1 MGWPARQ
8 PKAAAA
14 RPPRGLPL
22 PGEPRDRAG
31 GSPLGAR
38 RAARALL
45 VLAGALV
52 GVGCGK
58 TLSEDD
64 CRRIG
69 EAMRAAWAA
78 EAKRSGPA
86 EPGSSG
92 KAAVVI
98 ASEGERLS
106 SEWTSDCKRELAGS
120 EVDPGEVDCLTRAKT
135 LDEIR
140 RCSAP

>member
-8 PKAAAA
+8 PKAARA
-14 RPPRGLPL
+14 REPRGRPL
-22 PGEPRDRAG
+22 PGGTRACAG
-31 GSPLGAR
+31 RRPLGAK
-38 RAARALL
+38 RAAAALL
-45 VLAGALV
+45 AVAGALL
-52 GVGCGK
+52 GAGCGK

-69 EAMRAAWAA
+69 EAMRAAWTA
-78 EAKRSGPA
+78 EAKRVGPA
-86 EPGSSG
+86 EPGGSG

-120 EVDPGEVDCLTRAKT
+120 EIEPGEVDCLARAKT
-135 LDEIR
+135 LEELR
-140 RCSAP
+140 RCAAP